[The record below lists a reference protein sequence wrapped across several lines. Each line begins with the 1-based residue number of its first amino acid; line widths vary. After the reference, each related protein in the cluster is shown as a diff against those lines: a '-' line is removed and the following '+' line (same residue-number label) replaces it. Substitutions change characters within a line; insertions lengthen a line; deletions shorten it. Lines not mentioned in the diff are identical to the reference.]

1 MSDPIGTLKGLFSPA
16 DVSIPT
22 QSHDAM
28 NKGETYNHYGVRM
41 SGASQYSNDA
51 LVVFLQRIYHD
62 ERNKQI
68 NDRELQEKKR
78 NEVNSQIEIV
88 STKIVDANTQKTIC
102 ENNVQTLN
110 DKINDVDSQIKEIK
124 AREGSINKEAKVKL
138 WIGCVILAL
147 LTVYLF
153 IFYSSTFYS
162 GFLYDVQSALSSGGL
177 MSLSTAMFNASALAE
192 AYAHGFGSFVF
203 VVTAPVIFMALGYSL
218 HYFMV
223 QDHWTKWVK
232 CASLLIITLSFD
244 CLLAYKIAE
253 QMYNINAL
261 NSIADYPPF
270 NLNLAILDVNTWVVI
285 FCGFIVYVI
294 WGIVFDMTMSAY
306 NGLRSNKAEIVKL
319 QSQID
324 NWKNAIAVDTN
335 KIASLDASLQNLL
348 AKKHSLEQKA
358 ANKVFVNEHLI
369 ETSLNQ
375 FFAGWMSMLAAYT
388 TVNEE
393 LQKARDAYS
402 NTVNQLIEK

>member
-1 MSDPIGTLKGLFSPA
+1 
-16 DVSIPT
+16 
-22 QSHDAM
+22 
-28 NKGETYNHYGVRM
+28 
-41 SGASQYSNDA
+41 
-51 LVVFLQRIYHD
+51 
-62 ERNKQI
+62 
-68 NDRELQEKKR
+68 
-78 NEVNSQIEIV
+78 
-88 STKIVDANTQKTIC
+88 
-102 ENNVQTLN
+102 
-110 DKINDVDSQIKEIK
+110 
-124 AREGSINKEAKVKL
+124 
-138 WIGCVILAL
+138 
-147 LTVYLF
+147 
-153 IFYSSTFYS
+153 
-162 GFLYDVQSALSSGGL
+162 

-294 WGIVFDMTMSAY
+294 WGIVFDMTMTAY